1 MKLFIIFALALTS
14 TFSFASDC
22 SKEALSAY
30 KNHFLE
36 NEHHSI
42 MTKGFELPAGE
53 NLLVVWGQSYS
64 FDFSFPVIIFE
75 ASSEYWGG
83 YGVDMLVMAADNCA
97 LIQVENIYAE

>member
-1 MKLFIIFALALTS
+1 MKLFIILALALTS
-14 TFSFASDC
+14 TLTFASDC
-22 SKEALSAY
+22 SKEALNAY
-30 KNHFLE
+30 KNHSPQ
-36 NEHHSI
+36 NIYHSI
-42 MTKGFELPAGE
+42 MTKGLTLPAGE